1 MLHVMRRLGSSWPRL
16 LSPDQRHWN
25 VVIRASLRSRK
36 PLVPLLVALVLCL
49 VAFLL
54 LTASEAWAEEQPNQT
69 QMTRQDT
76 TVESKMMVDG
86 KEVLEPLPTALPAV
100 PSPDETAPVQA
111 AHPVRTE
118 TPSPPSTA
126 SPSTAPAQTIT
137 ETDYLASQ
145 RPVPH
150 QFAVMI
156 VNGEVVESD
165 PAIQEPPPGPTPT
178 SGDGW
183 WSAPQPAAPD
193 QYGPKTAS
201 NPKPVSPSS
210 SDGGYAPETASWPVP
225 GKNNPL
231 PAAPSVSSDHAPQA
245 SEPISWPALKS
256 EPDASEENAPLA
268 EPAGEP
274 SATLMPP
281 PADTT
286 GLGSA
291 ALPRSG
297 RSDATPIAPQDPI
310 AAGQTPLAT
319 GSTVPMEVWGV
330 ASHLPTTLGTATSTM
345 SNAMSS
351 AAEIVGDA
359 AAGIA
364 AGISGT
370 LANGS
375 VEPSSND
382 GTHDPSQEEEAP
394 QPPTTPLAPPVG
406 GSSSFS
412 LSGGQLGSAGV
423 APLLL
428 VGVLASGLVLLR
440 RSGWRYLAS
449 YEVPKPSSALLLP
462 LERPG

>member
-1 MLHVMRRLGSSWPRL
+1 M
-16 LSPDQRHWN
+16 
-25 VVIRASLRSRK
+25 I
-36 PLVPLLVALVLCL
+36 
-49 VAFLL
+49 
-54 LTASEAWAEEQPNQT
+54 
-69 QMTRQDT
+69 
-76 TVESKMMVDG
+76 DG
-86 KEVLEPLPTALPAV
+86 KEVLEPLPTALPAAL
-100 PSPDETAPVQA
+100 PSSDEPALGQE
-111 AHPVRTE
+111 AHPARTE
-118 TPSPPSTA
+118 KPPLPSTA
-126 SPSTAPAQTIT
+126 SPSTAPAQTIP
-137 ETDYLASQ
+137 EADHFASH

-156 VNGEVVESD
+156 INGEVVESD

-183 WSAPQPAAPD
+183 SAPQPAVPD
-193 QYGPKTAS
+193 QYSPKKTAS

-210 SDGGYAPETASWPVP
+210 SDGGYAPEPASWPVP

-231 PAAPSVSSDHAPQA
+231 PAAPSVSSGPAPQA
-245 SEPISWPALKS
+245 SEPTSWPALKP
-256 EPDASEENAPLA
+256 EPDASEESAPLA
-268 EPAGEP
+268 ASAGEP

-297 RSDATPIAPQDPI
+297 RADATPISPQDPI
-310 AAGQTPLAT
+310 AAGQTPL
-319 GSTVPMEVWGV
+319 GMVSTVPMEAWGV
-330 ASHLPTTLGTATSTM
+330 ASHLPTTLGTA
-345 SNAMSS
+345 MSS
-351 AAEIVGDA
+351 AVSSAAKIVGDA

-364 AGISGT
+364 VGISGT
-370 LANGS
+370 LASGA

-382 GTHDPSQEEEAP
+382 GTHDPSQEENAP
-394 QPPTTPLAPPVG
+394 QPPMTPLTPPPLG
-406 GSSSFS
+406 GSSTFS
-412 LSGGQLGSAGV
+412 LSGGLVGSASI

-449 YEVPKPSSALLLP
+449 CEVPKSSSALLLP